1 MDNDDLAELNAKVA
15 FFDQL
20 ASNLDDDAL
29 DPREVADRELRR
41 RLFHRHTSS
50 TSTSTNKRNVGRPSS
65 SPIRATGGLS
75 RSSSHVARSHVSN
88 GGKRAAVIKAT
99 PAGAHL
105 RRGRVTSLLNSDG
118 RTNDENVIPDSNRPA
133 SKVLQ
138 RSNSTPLPQL
148 KRINSKSAR
157 LDDSPSAA
165 IMAGA
170 QKRQKRKHNSG
181 DHLKL
186 RPDEQQVFRGLA
198 FFYVPDNDIAPVRR
212 MRIGKAREY
221 GAEWT
226 RSVADASH
234 IIVEKALDYKAVQGF
249 LFQASA
255 TKPPIVVNENYPID
269 CIQFGSMLD
278 HTQAKYRVTG
288 QPSPSIADT
297 TLARPDK
304 SNTPVV
310 DDSEGSS
317 KSLPVKA
324 PPTNP
329 RRWDYV
335 PPPGTPSRSGESS
348 LTAPEAPSASIGSQI
363 IAVEAQDLVAS
374 PPPVAHEPEQLAE
387 ETSRRADDEAK
398 DQSTA
403 QPADELSEMISVMV
417 EFKDLPV
424 DSDDDLDNHGSYK
437 SRHSDD
443 DISSPGSE
451 DERPRSKF
459 VKYHRRR
466 NDNTTTGKRLGFEER
481 FACNQAGAK
490 DAKGGNPNARTIE
503 VLQKMADYYNRTN
516 DHWRT
521 TSYRKAISTLKRQ
534 TERITTEEEAF
545 KLPSVGRR
553 LAQKIEEIVTTD
565 RLQRLEYA
573 QQEPMAESLQ
583 LFLGIYGVGT
593 SLAQQWIA
601 QGYRTL
607 DELSAKAKL
616 TPNQRLGVEHYD
628 DLNTRIPRKEME
640 ELGKLVKHA
649 AENVDPEVEMIIG
662 GSFRRGAESSGDI
675 DFIITKRDT
684 TTTAE
689 LMPFLQELVRRL
701 EDSGFL
707 VARLASS
714 KSEGDGSKWHGC
726 CVLPFTP
733 SFHSEEDA
741 NHSSDAIARRNYRPI
756 WRRIDF
762 LLVPESER
770 GAALLY
776 FTGNDIFNRSMR
788 LLASRKNM
796 RLNQRGLYKDV
807 MRGPGRQKLSEGE
820 LVEGRDER
828 RIFEVLGVRWREPHE
843 RWC

>member
-1 MDNDDLAELNAKVA
+1 
-15 FFDQL
+15 
-20 ASNLDDDAL
+20 
-29 DPREVADRELRR
+29 
-41 RLFHRHTSS
+41 
-50 TSTSTNKRNVGRPSS
+50 
-65 SPIRATGGLS
+65 
-75 RSSSHVARSHVSN
+75 
-88 GGKRAAVIKAT
+88 
-99 PAGAHL
+99 
-105 RRGRVTSLLNSDG
+105 
-118 RTNDENVIPDSNRPA
+118 
-133 SKVLQ
+133 
-138 RSNSTPLPQL
+138 
-148 KRINSKSAR
+148 
-157 LDDSPSAA
+157 
-165 IMAGA
+165 MAGA

-181 DHLKL
+181 DNLKL
-186 RPDEQQVFRGLA
+186 KPDEQQVFRGLA

-269 CIQFGSMLD
+269 CIQFGSILD
-278 HTQAKYRVTG
+278 PDQAKYRVTG
-288 QPSPSIADT
+288 QPAPIAAEST
-297 TLARPDK
+297 RAGTEK
-304 SNTPVV
+304 SNPAVLE
-310 DDSEGSS
+310 DLEGSS

-324 PPTNP
+324 PPTNS

-335 PPPGTPSRSGESS
+335 PPPGTPSRSGQSS
-348 LTAPEAPSASIGSQI
+348 LAAQEAPSESIGSQI
-363 IAVEAQDLVAS
+363 IAVEAADLVAS
-374 PPPVAHEPEQLAE
+374 PPPVAHEPEQTSE
-387 ETSRRADDEAK
+387 ENLRRTDGGAK
-398 DQSTA
+398 DQATA

-424 DSDDDLDNHGSYK
+424 DLDDDLDNHGGSK

-443 DISSPGSE
+443 DISSPGSGN
-451 DERPRSKF
+451 ERPRSKF
-459 VKYHRRR
+459 VKYHQRR
-466 NDNTTTGKRLGFEER
+466 NGNTTTGKRLGFEER
-481 FACNQAGAK
+481 FACNQAGVK
-490 DAKGGNPNARTIE
+490 DAKAGNPNARTIE

-565 RLQRLEYA
+565 RLRRLEYA
-573 QQEPMAESLQ
+573 QQDPMTESLQ

-601 QGYRTL
+601 QGYKTL
-607 DELSAKAKL
+607 DDLSAKAKL
-616 TPNQRLGVEHYD
+616 TPNQRLGIEHYD
-628 DLNTRIPRKEME
+628 DLNTRIPRKEMV
-640 ELGKLVKHA
+640 ELGKLVTQEA
-649 AENVDPEVEMIIG
+649 GRVDPEAEMIIG

-684 TTTAE
+684 TSTAE
-689 LMPFLQELVRRL
+689 LVPFMQELVRRL
-701 EDSGFL
+701 EGSGFL

-714 KSEGDGSKWHGC
+714 RSEGDGSKWHGC

-733 SFHSEEDA
+733 GFHSGKDA
-741 NHSSDAIARRNYRPI
+741 NHSSDAGVRKNYRPV

-788 LLASRKNM
+788 LLASRKSM

-807 MRGPGRQKLSEGE
+807 MRGSGRQKLSEGE